1 VLNASLMFALKE
13 TVLLSLLK
21 TKRAMGSNVFR
32 LVRWTG
38 FVFAASYV
46 AQQLSEARMQV
57 EQRRGGTV
65 NR

>member
-1 VLNASLMFALKE
+1 
-13 TVLLSLLK
+13 
-21 TKRAMGSNVFR
+21 MGNNVWR

-65 NR
+65 SR